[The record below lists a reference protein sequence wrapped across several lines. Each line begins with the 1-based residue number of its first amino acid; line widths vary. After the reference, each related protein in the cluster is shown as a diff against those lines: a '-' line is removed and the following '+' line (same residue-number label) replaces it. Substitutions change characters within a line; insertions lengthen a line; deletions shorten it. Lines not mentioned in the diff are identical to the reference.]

1 MFKFRTFVY
10 CFNFQHPRKIKRYS
24 YISSALFW
32 VLNSKPYFWISISQ
46 SALIIIFFICHL
58 WISLTALHRQVGYN
72 NKFKQAGR
80 WNKWSQTIRRVV
92 TCLLTQP
99 LAIWLAAS
107 GIHSQTKIQYV
118 VWLFSF
124 KVRWTSTSRERANKD
139 TTKTTEA
146 FPPPFLFLL
155 PLFLMKHIQ
164 SSILRFSNNSR
175 NVSMNVST
183 HTDTPCPIPSF
194 CPTLCLKIQKQQNVV
209 WE

>member
-80 WNKWSQTIRRVV
+80 RNKWSQTIRRVV

-146 FPPPFLFLL
+146 FPPP
-155 PLFLMKHIQ
+155 
-164 SSILRFSNNSR
+164 
-175 NVSMNVST
+175 
-183 HTDTPCPIPSF
+183 PSF
-194 CPTLCLKIQKQQNVV
+194 SCCLYSLWNTSSLLSFGSVIIQGMCLWMWALTLILHVLYLHFAQLYV
-209 WE
+209 

>member
-1 MFKFRTFVY
+1 MPTACHFCYSVNQCSRLGKRLATQQLRRQCSMRIWAFVCVQSERMKLAALKQNPINFLKMTQRCHAKYHLRIMFKFRTFVY
-10 CFNFQHPRKIKRYS
+10 CFDYQHPRKIKRYS

-46 SALIIIFFICHL
+46 SALIIIFFICHI

-80 WNKWSQTIRRVV
+80 QTIRSQTIRRVV

-124 KVRWTSTSRERANKD
+124 
-139 TTKTTEA
+139 
-146 FPPPFLFLL
+146 
-155 PLFLMKHIQ
+155 
-164 SSILRFSNNSR
+164 
-175 NVSMNVST
+175 
-183 HTDTPCPIPSF
+183 
-194 CPTLCLKIQKQQNVV
+194 
-209 WE
+209 